1 MGIRLSPLG
10 VAVFF
15 LLGLGVL
22 YHLYSG
28 FLAGR
33 FSLFGLGGEPAGGAA
48 EVAVDG
54 GTVDLR
60 EMLAVAVLAAE
71 RGGDE
76 VRRVRESNVLH
87 EKSKGKTRE
96 GAEDKMT
103 SGDVLSNRKM
113 FYLLKTAFPNVQ
125 DVNSQGGLGNL
136 EYTGAGVSLTLGS
149 SPVAAYV
156 YKTHKS
162 SYTVYIEEKAVGTGL
177 CLVAIASI
185 TLTSCPVPITHQC
198 LLPNALLLWEQ
209 TRNALHLASTFVI
222 SRPCSI
228 LCLPPP
234 VWQSYTDRYTE
245 LNAST
250 ASMINTEEHVDASD
264 KEVIVWNRKIPED
277 ILKEIAAPKEVPA
290 ESVTVWI
297 DPLDATQEYTEDLRK
312 YVTTMVCVAVN
323 GKPVL
328 GVIHKPFSEY
338 TAWAMVDSGSNVKA
352 RSSYNE
358 KTPKIIVS
366 RSHAGM
372 VKQVALQTFG
382 NQTLIIPAGGAGY
395 KVLALLDVPD
405 MTQEKADLY
414 IHVTYIK
421 KWDICAGNAI
431 LKALG
436 GHMTTLSGEEISYT
450 GSDGIEG
457 GLLASIRMNHQA
469 LMLSSEVGEHSSHEG
484 SALVTQ
490 AQKYSGVPTIL
501 TFLVIVGGHPGTTWK
516 VQAETIGIVLAAT
529 TYGGCVYHFCVET
542 VVFQKKLIFG
552 SFP

>member
-1 MGIRLSPLG
+1 MAPMGIRLSPLG
-10 VAVFF
+10 VAVFC

-33 FSLFGLGGEPAGGAA
+33 FSVFGMGGEPAGGAA
-48 EVAVDG
+48 GPAAAADG

-60 EMLAVAVLAAE
+60 EMLAVSVLAAM

-113 FYLLKTAFPNVQ
+113 FYLLKTAFPSVQ
-125 DVNSQGGLGNL
+125 
-136 EYTGAGVSLTLGS
+136 
-149 SPVAAYV
+149 
-156 YKTHKS
+156 
-162 SYTVYIEEKAVGTGL
+162 
-177 CLVAIASI
+177 
-185 TLTSCPVPITHQC
+185 
-198 LLPNALLLWEQ
+198 
-209 TRNALHLASTFVI
+209 
-222 SRPCSI
+222 
-228 LCLPPP
+228 
-234 VWQSYTDRYTE
+234 
-245 LNAST
+245 
-250 ASMINTEEHVDASD
+250 INTEEHVDATD
-264 KEVIVWNRKIPED
+264 QEVILWDRKIPED
-277 ILKEIAAPKEVPA
+277 ILKEITTSKEVPA

-297 DPLDATQEYTEDLRK
+297 DPLDATQEYTVTCLFVLLYEDLRK

-338 TAWAMVDSGSNVKA
+338 TAWAMVDGGSNVKA

-358 KTPKIIVS
+358 KTPRIVVS

-382 NQTLIIPAGGAGY
+382 NQTTIIAAGGAGY

-405 MTQEKADLY
+405 QNQEKADLY

-436 GHMTTLSGEEISYT
+436 GHMTTLNGEEISYT

-469 LMLSSEVGEHSSHEG
+469 LIRKLPDLEK
-484 SALVTQ
+484 T
-490 AQKYSGVPTIL
+490 
-501 TFLVIVGGHPGTTWK
+501 GHK
-516 VQAETIGIVLAAT
+516 
-529 TYGGCVYHFCVET
+529 
-542 VVFQKKLIFG
+542 
-552 SFP
+552 

>member
-1 MGIRLSPLG
+1 MAPMGIRLSPLG
-10 VAVFF
+10 VAVFC

-33 FSLFGLGGEPAGGAA
+33 FSLFGLGGELGGGAA
-48 EVAVDG
+48 GPVAVADA

-60 EMLAVAVLAAE
+60 EMLAVSVLAAV

-113 FYLLKTAFPNVQ
+113 FYLLKTAFPSVQ
-125 DVNSQGGLGNL
+125 VRTWSL
-136 EYTGAGVSLTLGS
+136 VSFELR
-149 SPVAAYV
+149 
-156 YKTHKS
+156 KS
-162 SYTVYIEEKAVGTGL
+162 IAKDLKGERY
-177 CLVAIASI
+177 CL
-185 TLTSCPVPITHQC
+185 
-198 LLPNALLLWEQ
+198 
-209 TRNALHLASTFVI
+209 
-222 SRPCSI
+222 
-228 LCLPPP
+228 
-234 VWQSYTDRYTE
+234 
-245 LNAST
+245 
-250 ASMINTEEHVDASD
+250 
-264 KEVIVWNRKIPED
+264 
-277 ILKEIAAPKEVPA
+277 
-290 ESVTVWI
+290 
-297 DPLDATQEYTEDLRK
+297 DLRK

-338 TAWAMVDSGSNVKA
+338 TAWAMVDGGSNVKA
-352 RSSYNE
+352 RSSYSE

-366 RSHAGM
+366 RSHSGM

-382 NQTLIIPAGGAGY
+382 NQTAIIPAGGAGY

-405 MTQEKADLY
+405 KTQEKADLY

-457 GLLASIRMNHQA
+457 GLLASIKMNHQA
-469 LMLSSEVGEHSSHEG
+469 LVRKLPDLEK
-484 SALVTQ
+484 T
-490 AQKYSGVPTIL
+490 
-501 TFLVIVGGHPGTTWK
+501 GH
-516 VQAETIGIVLAAT
+516 
-529 TYGGCVYHFCVET
+529 
-542 VVFQKKLIFG
+542 
-552 SFP
+552 

>member
-1 MGIRLSPLG
+1 MAPMGIRLSPLG
-10 VAVFF
+10 VAVFC

-33 FSLFGLGGEPAGGAA
+33 FSLFGLGGELGGGAA
-48 EVAVDG
+48 GPAAVADV

-60 EMLAVAVLAAE
+60 EMLAVSVLAAV

-113 FYLLKTAFPNVQ
+113 FYLLKTAFPSVQ
-125 DVNSQGGLGNL
+125 
-136 EYTGAGVSLTLGS
+136 
-149 SPVAAYV
+149 
-156 YKTHKS
+156 
-162 SYTVYIEEKAVGTGL
+162 
-177 CLVAIASI
+177 
-185 TLTSCPVPITHQC
+185 
-198 LLPNALLLWEQ
+198 
-209 TRNALHLASTFVI
+209 
-222 SRPCSI
+222 
-228 LCLPPP
+228 
-234 VWQSYTDRYTE
+234 
-245 LNAST
+245 
-250 ASMINTEEHVDASD
+250 INTEEHVDATD
-264 KEVIVWNRKIPED
+264 KEVILWDHKIPED
-277 ILKEIAAPKEVPA
+277 ILKEITTPKEVPA

-338 TAWAMVDSGSNVKA
+338 T
-352 RSSYNE
+352 
-358 KTPKIIVS
+358 
-366 RSHAGM
+366 
-372 VKQVALQTFG
+372 
-382 NQTLIIPAGGAGY
+382 GY

-405 MTQEKADLY
+405 KTQEKADLY

-457 GLLASIRMNHQA
+457 GLLASIKMNHQA
-469 LMLSSEVGEHSSHEG
+469 LVRKLPDLEK
-484 SALVTQ
+484 T
-490 AQKYSGVPTIL
+490 
-501 TFLVIVGGHPGTTWK
+501 GH
-516 VQAETIGIVLAAT
+516 Q
-529 TYGGCVYHFCVET
+529 
-542 VVFQKKLIFG
+542 
-552 SFP
+552 